1 MSKYDNEGGFNYGLM
16 VIIAILAA
24 VVSSFVTYK
33 ATSSH
38 SGRAVIV
45 DVDRVAVSSK
55 SAMALKTAREGQL
68 ERLRV
73 MREEADRQI
82 KAETDDENKQK
93 LADMYAAE
101 INSRK
106 DQFDKQY
113 AAALQTLN
121 QTIQQAISVV
131 AKQKGVKVIYNP
143 NSVVLGGEDITDDV
157 IKSMQ

>member
-38 SGRAVIV
+38 SGRAVVV
-45 DVDRVAVSSK
+45 DIDRVAISSK

-82 KAETDDENKQK
+82 KAETDSENKQK

-101 INSRK
+101 INSKK

-121 QTIQQAISVV
+121 QTIQQAIGVV
-131 AKQKGVKVIYNP
+131 AEKKGVKVIYSP
-143 NSVVLGGEDITDDV
+143 DSVVLGSEDITDEV